1 MKGIVFTELT
11 EMLDQKF
18 SMEFTEEIL
27 AETELSSGGSYTAVG
42 TYDHHEMIALVTTL
56 SRKTGLAGAE
66 LQKMFGGHLFN
77 SFLAAHPAYF
87 QRCRSARELLAS
99 VNDVIHV
106 EVRKLHVDAEL
117 PEFAHR
123 YLADGTFELEYRS
136 KRPFA
141 DLAEGLI
148 AGCIAHYGDP
158 VELQRTDLS
167 SGEETRCVFRLQ
179 PIA

>member
-11 EMLDQKF
+11 EMLDKKF

-27 AETELSSGGSYTAVG
+27 AEAELPSGGSYTSVG
-42 TYDHHEMIALVTTL
+42 TYDHREMIELVATL

-66 LQKMFGGHLFN
+66 LQKMFGRHLFD
-77 SFLAAHPAYF
+77 SFLAAHAPYF
-87 QRCRSARELLAS
+87 QVCSSAREMLAS
-99 VNDVIHV
+99 VNDVVHV
-106 EVRKLHVDAEL
+106 EVRKLHADAEL
-117 PEFAHR
+117 PEFTHR
-123 YLADGTFELEYRS
+123 TLPDGTFELEYRS

-148 AGCIAHYGDP
+148 AGCIEHYGDP
-158 VELQRTDLS
+158 VRLTRENVA

-179 PIA
+179 PVA

>member
-18 SMEFTEEIL
+18 SLEFTEEIL
-27 AETELSSGGSYTAVG
+27 AETELASGGSYTAVG
-42 TYDHHEMIALVTTL
+42 TYDHREMIALVATL

-66 LQKMFGGHLFN
+66 LQRMFGRHLFN
-77 SFLAAHPAYF
+77 SFFAAHSGYF
-87 QRCRSARELLAS
+87 TGCSSARELLAS

-106 EVRKLHVDAEL
+106 EVRKIHADAEL
-117 PEFAHR
+117 PEFTHR

-158 VELQRTDLS
+158 VELQRADLS
-167 SGEETRCVFRLQ
+167 SGGETRCVFRLQ
-179 PIA
+179 PIT